1 MSEASIVRKPWS
13 GLVGM
18 VLGAIALVL
27 ALFLHSAGP
36 LDPQPTIGQSIGEIA
51 ADIRQSALRGLKGE
65 PQPSPQTQP
74 WSLDRILG
82 TSAYVLA
89 GLAVVLGILGFVLRE
104 NRRVALAA
112 VGFGGLAIGFQLFVW
127 TVMIIAGVIIIGY
140 ILANITEIL
149 GGIAGG

>member
-1 MSEASIVRKPWS
+1 MSEASIVSKPWS

-27 ALFLHSAGP
+27 TLFLHSAGP

-65 PQPSPQTQP
+65 PQPSPQAHP
-74 WSLDRILG
+74 WNQDRILG